1 MEKGIVRSTG
11 EFEFWREVGEEWAQ
25 TPDLRELLSILNQ
38 KDLPGDV
45 HKNLL
50 GYSSKEEMMQGFL
63 AGVAKYVSM
72 G

>member
-1 MEKGIVRSTG
+1 MENCIVCSTG
-11 EFEFWREVGEEWAQ
+11 EYEFWREVGEEWAQ

-38 KDLPGDV
+38 KSLPGDV

-63 AGVAKYVSM
+63 AGVVKYV
-72 G
+72 GLG

>member
-38 KDLPGDV
+38 KDL
-45 HKNLL
+45 L